1 VYVCGQNSLYSTAA
15 SACVC
20 NPGFGLL
27 NNVCQQC
34 PLNYFISN
42 NYCVTCPLNAAYNSA
57 TKNCECAS
65 GFFTNQ
71 FGLCTR
77 KCGTNEV
84 YDASIQDCNCIK
96 GLGRINGACQVCP
109 AGSTPTADG
118 SGCSN
123 CKANEV
129 LVNGQC
135 LCQQGYAFNAARVC
149 TLCSS
154 IPNGFLVNGIC
165 SVCPG
170 NTVYDGASKCRCPA
184 GKTAQGSRC
193 ISQCQADELLDDKGN
208 CYTCGSNQVI
218 SAGKCVCA
226 SGYTLNDCGVCTLGC
241 SGNQFAFRGACATC
255 PLNTIYNPAI
265 NGCACPSGF
274 YMDTYGVCQK
284 LILVPIACPDG
295 QYFDST
301 NGCQACSASCKT
313 CKSANVCTACATRGY
328 TPNSAGSCVPNC
340 GDGLIVGSEGCDT
353 GSTFSQGCSNCQVTA
368 GWNCSGQP
376 SVCRNTAPAPA
387 PVSNNN
393 TTPAI
398 GPTPTVPTNNPA
410 TGDTSNTLVQVGKT
424 NINSNNVF
432 ITLKT
437 TPTFTF
443 ANPTE
448 MQSFIQA
455 TFPTGR
461 KPTVYCAQRNSP
473 ALDTFDCLLIYP
485 SGVPNAAFK
494 INFSYNYQGK
504 SGSTT
509 VNVDPL
515 TASNQRNTRAG
526 V

>member
-1 VYVCGQNSLYSTAA
+1 VACGANAVKKADGTCACAAGFTNYNGICSKCPQGALWSSSANKCVYVCGQNSLYSTAA

-84 YDASIQDCNCIK
+84 YDSSIQDCNCIK

-109 AGSTPTADG
+109 AGSTPAADG

-135 LCQQGYAFNAARVC
+135 LCQQGYAFNSGRVC
-149 TLCSS
+149 TICSN

-170 NTVYDGASKCRCPA
+170 NTIYDGVSKCRCPA

-218 SAGKCVCA
+218 FGGKCVCA
-226 SGYTLNDCGVCTLGC
+226 SGYSLNDCGVCTLGC

-255 PLNTIYNPAI
+255 PLNTVYNAAI
-265 NGCACPSGF
+265 NGCACPQGF
-274 YMDTYGVCQK
+274 YMNTYGICEK
-284 LILVPIACPDG
+284 LILVPITCPDG
-295 QYFDST
+295 QYFDSN
-301 NGCQACSASCKT
+301 NGCQACTASCKT
-313 CKSANVCTACATRGY
+313 CNNANTCLTCSTRGY
-328 TPNSAGSCVPNC
+328 SANSAGNCVPTC
-340 GDGLIVGSEGCDT
+340 GDGLLVGTEACDT
-353 GSTFSQGCSNCQVTA
+353 GSTYSAGCSSCQITA
-368 GWNCSGQP
+368 GWTCSGQP
-376 SVCRNTAPAPA
+376 SVCKNNLPSPAAPI
-387 PVSNNN
+387 SNNN

-398 GPTPTVPTNNPA
+398 GPTPTLPTAPV
-410 TGDTSNTLVQVGKT
+410 DTSAAPLYQSGST

-432 ITLKT
+432 VTLKT
-437 TPTFTF
+437 SQTFTF
-443 ANPTE
+443 ANPT
-448 MQSFIQA
+448 
-455 TFPTGR
+455 
-461 KPTVYCAQRNSP
+461 
-473 ALDTFDCLLIYP
+473 
-485 SGVPNAAFK
+485 
-494 INFSYNYQGK
+494 
-504 SGSTT
+504 
-509 VNVDPL
+509 
-515 TASNQRNTRAG
+515 
-526 V
+526 